1 MLQHVTL
8 DHNLSN
14 HRRSPLGGIAK
25 GGGGGGG
32 GTVMVAGED
41 GLSFFYFILFFYFKK
56 LNNKRLKIIF
66 ELNWYTYYIFLLVE
80 YEVE

>member
-25 GGGGGGG
+25 VGSGGGG

-41 GLSFFYFILFFYFKK
+41 GLSFFILFYFFILR
-56 LNNKRLKIIF
+56 N
-66 ELNWYTYYIFLLVE
+66 
-80 YEVE
+80 